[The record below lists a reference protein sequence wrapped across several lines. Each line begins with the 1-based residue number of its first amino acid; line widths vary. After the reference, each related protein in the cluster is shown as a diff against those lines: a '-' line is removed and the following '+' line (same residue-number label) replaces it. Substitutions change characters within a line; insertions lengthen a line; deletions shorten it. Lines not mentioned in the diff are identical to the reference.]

1 MIRKTTPQEVLA
13 ERNQATKD
21 YHDDQL
27 ATRERTA
34 KLRAER
40 LARDAEELRNPQPKE
55 PPVKGRPRS
64 RHRRCGKRSH
74 ARREVRKSGIPDLRI

>member
-21 YHDDQL
+21 YHDDQF

-55 PPVKGRPRS
+55 PPVKGVAKVKAP
-64 RHRRCGKRSH
+64 
-74 ARREVRKSGIPDLRI
+74 AVRKAKSRST

>member
-55 PPVKGRPRS
+55 PPVKGAAKVKAP
-64 RHRRCGKRSH
+64 
-74 ARREVRKSGIPDLRI
+74 AVRKAKSRST